1 MNSNLIWILYR
12 SDSKSAYIETLNC
25 KKIIE
30 GLNSNQ
36 LEVITPTAP
45 HKIAGNAAFAFNEP
59 EHFVKRAAEDG
70 ILVWGD
76 NNRVRISA
84 HVFTTANDVDVF
96 LGNLPKYLS

>member
-1 MNSNLIWILYR
+1 M
-12 SDSKSAYIETLNC
+12 C
-25 KKIIE
+25 KKIVE
-30 GLNSNQ
+30 GFNSSQ

-45 HKIAGNAAFAFNEP
+45 HEIAGNAAFAFNEP
-59 EHFVKRAAEDG
+59 ERFVERAGEDG

-96 LGNLPKYLS
+96 LENLPKYLR